1 MRKHLQTCTRATCS
15 SIFSVNNIPTEH
27 VLPRVGLPNSTRIAA
42 TWHEPSRT
50 LKCVHLTGA
59 PELVQLVGISR
70 WWSLTSTASFREG
83 SRKPRILRCGICG
96 ILVASFF
103 FVSVILYWTS
113 ALGMELLLGI
123 PPESQMPSKV
133 TTMWHQSH
141 FNGLE
146 EKDVAWKLES

>member
-1 MRKHLQTCTRATCS
+1 MCKHLQTCTRATCS

-96 ILVASFF
+96 ILVASFLCQWY
-103 FVSVILYWTS
+103 SI
-113 ALGMELLLGI
+113 ELLPWEWNCCSEFLWRVKYQLTWQLCDI
-123 PPESQMPSKV
+123 KAISM
-133 TTMWHQSH
+133 
-141 FNGLE
+141 
-146 EKDVAWKLES
+146 DWKRRM